1 MLDYKTEGKRI
12 LEIGCGIALSSL
24 LLKEK
29 HADITVNDDH
39 PEVE

>member
-12 LEIGCGIALSSL
+12 LEIGCGIDLSSL
-24 LLKEK
+24 LLNEK